1 MFGSDSRA
9 DGMARYFDVHP
20 QDAQPHRI
28 AQVMAMLRDNALSHS
43 PPTGLQFRP
52 GLPAGQPVVGRWPA
66 RRSSASW
73 CR

>member
-43 PPTGLQFRP
+43 PPRDS
-52 GLPAGQPVVGRWPA
+52 
-66 RRSSASW
+66 SSALVCQPDNLLSAGG
-73 CR
+73 RPDAVR